1 MNELLQYIAE
11 LLERV
16 IALLSRTQQTQEST
30 PTERQVSD
38 VRIVDLPVPVRLT
51 SATIQAELDEPI
63 DVAQSG
69 TWTVQ
74 AQQSGTWTVGISGT
88 PNVNIAN
95 QPVQVTFSTP
105 TRKFALI
112 DASSAGNTQVV
123 GAVSGKRIRVVAYA
137 VVSSGAVNVRFRS
150 GANTNLT
157 GPMRLVEAGG
167 VAHAFEGGLFETAV
181 GDALNI
187 NLTSPPAQVGGYVV
201 YEEV

>member
-16 IALLSRTQQTQEST
+16 IALLSRTPQSAEPT

-74 AQQSGTWTVGISGT
+74 AQQSGSWTVAISGA

-105 TRKFALI
+105 TRKYALI

-123 GAVSGKRIRVVAYA
+123 AAVSGKQIRVVAYA
-137 VVSSGAVNVRFRS
+137 VVSSGTVNVRFRS

-157 GPMRLVEAGG
+157 GIMRLVEAGG
-167 VAHAFEGGLFETAV
+167 IAHAFDGGLFQTNV
-181 GDALNI
+181 GESLNI
-187 NLTSPPAQVGGYVV
+187 NLSTNTQVGGYVV
-201 YEEV
+201 YEEI

>member
-16 IALLSRTQQTQEST
+16 IALLSRTPQSAEST
-30 PTERQVSD
+30 PTERQIAD

-74 AQQSGTWTVGISGT
+74 AQQSGAWTVAISGA

-105 TRKFALI
+105 TRKYALI

-123 GAVSGKRIRVVAYA
+123 AAVSGKQIRVVAYA
-137 VVSSGAVNVRFRS
+137 VVSSGTVNVRFRS

-167 VAHAFEGGLFETAV
+167 VAHAFDGGLFQTNV
-181 GDALNI
+181 GESLNI
-187 NLTSPPAQVGGYVV
+187 NLSTNTQVGGYVV
-201 YEEV
+201 YEEI